1 MILNVAFF
9 AAALMAQ
16 DQPTASAPATAQPAP
31 TAQAAPQRPRRICET
46 RAPTGRRLQQ
56 RICYTPE
63 QHAALVAAK
72 RKEAEDVVAGGNTLD
87 EESKILGGI

>member
-1 MILNVAFF
+1 MTFGMILLTGMLA
-9 AAALMAQ
+9 MQ
-16 DQPTASAPATAQPAP
+16 QASAPGAPAAAQPSP

-63 QHAALVAAK
+63 QYDAMVAAK
-72 RKEAEDVVAGGNTLD
+72 RKEAEEITAGGNIQND
-87 EESKILGGI
+87 ARSGGG